1 MALKKLAVLDKE
13 QEKIGMVKDTSK
25 YGDYL
30 IGQFCYQLGCIN
42 SEFLVYPEAGA
53 CHCGE
58 KRAHIHCKNCGGI
71 AQIG

>member
-1 MALKKLAVLDKE
+1 MALKKVQVIDRP

-25 YGDYL
+25 YGSYL
-30 IGQFCYQLGCIN
+30 IGKFCYQIGCIE
-42 SEFLVYPEAGA
+42 SEFLVWPDVGA

-71 AQIG
+71 AQVG